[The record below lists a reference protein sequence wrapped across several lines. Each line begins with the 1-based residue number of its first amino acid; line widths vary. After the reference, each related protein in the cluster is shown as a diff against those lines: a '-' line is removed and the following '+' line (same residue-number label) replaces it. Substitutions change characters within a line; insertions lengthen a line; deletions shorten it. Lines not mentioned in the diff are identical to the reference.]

1 MKNAVVVGNDQIDRS
16 PRGTGTSAKGG
27 SRYVRGKLKKDEL
40 FVYESIMGTP
50 FKARIVEDAKV
61 CGMAAAIPQIT
72 GSAYITGIN
81 CMVLDETDPFRH
93 GFQIQACIYSSGHT
107 T

>member
-1 MKNAVVVGNDQIDRS
+1 
-16 PRGTGTSAKGG
+16 
-27 SRYVRGKLKKDEL
+27 
-40 FVYESIMGTP
+40 MGTL

-81 CMVLDETDPFRH
+81 CLVLNETDPFRH
-93 GFQIQACIYSSGHT
+93 GFQIQA
-107 T
+107 